1 MRTDNR
7 ALKLRA
13 VVLFC
18 LLMGWALAGCGGKEA
33 AAPTPG
39 GPTATP
45 KPLTDLDFF
54 KDIKQQRIDAI
65 RVTDW
70 EAYRDTLIGSRV
82 QWHGWILHVVEAQDR
97 KGMMEVRIDLDPP
110 DSLFRHYD
118 AFFFLPNDVASQYI
132 KDQEITIQ
140 GDIAEI
146 KELGGSVDL
155 VLTVHLKNPVVVE
168 SP

>member
-1 MRTDNR
+1 MRTGNR
-7 ALKLRA
+7 TLWIRTA
-13 VVLFC
+13 V
-18 LLMGWALAGCGGKEA
+18 LLSLLLGGALAGCGKKVEA
-33 AAPTPG
+33 VPTPG

-65 RVTDW
+65 RITDW

-82 QWHGWILHVVEAQDR
+82 QWHGWVLHVIEAQDR
-97 KGMMEVRIDLDPP
+97 KGMMEVRVDLDPP
-110 DSLFRHYD
+110 DALFRNYD
-118 AFFFLPNDVASQYI
+118 AFFFLPNDAASQYT
-132 KDQEITIQ
+132 KDQEITVQ

-146 KELGGSVDL
+146 KELGGTVDL
-155 VLTVHLKNPVVVE
+155 VLTVHLSNPVVVE